1 MRTAR
6 VLYSMARADFF
17 ERVRRNSF
25 LLTLAGAAFFCY
37 HVHTGNLGIH
47 LNGKRG
53 TMNSA
58 WLGAV
63 MTLVATVFLSWFG
76 FYVVKDAVARDE
88 RTGVGQILA
97 ATPLSRVQYVF
108 GKALSNFA
116 VLGFMVLVLAFAA
129 PPLQLLAGE
138 DPHLDF
144 RALFAPFLFIAF
156 PAMALVAALAI
167 LFESVRWLRGGLGN
181 LLYLFLFNTLLL
193 LAVEGGFIDPT
204 GIKLF
209 EPSMN
214 AALSSVDPSYKG
226 GFGFGAGPHRAQRA
240 FQWNGLEWT
249 PAKAVP
255 GLVWM
260 GISVG
265 LCFGAAL
272 CFNRF
277 DSSWIRIKGP
287 GRPTPGPRAEVV
299 SKGRASARARRLS
312 SVANRPSFLFVFAN
326 ELRIMLKG
334 ARWWWYAGAA
344 GGAIAGAAVQPAGMG
359 YALAC
364 AWIWPVL
371 LWSGMGGRESRYG
384 TEQFVFSAPHP
395 LRRQL
400 PAMWLAGVA
409 VALALGSGA
418 ALRLLARA
426 DWTGVGAFAVGALL
440 PPSLAVCLGVW
451 SGGGRVFEVVYS
463 VGWYIGPL
471 SRLPALDFTFTT
483 GNTGLV
489 PAYAMIVAALLMLAV
504 LGRWRAV

>member
-25 LLTLAGAAFFCY
+25 LLTLAGAAFLCY

-47 LNGKRG
+47 LVGKRG

-116 VLGFMVLVLAFAA
+116 VLAFMVFLLAVAA

-156 PAMALVAALAI
+156 PAMTLVAALAI

-181 LLYLFLFNTLLL
+181 VLYIFLFNTLLV
-193 LAVEGGFIDPT
+193 LAIEGGIIIDPT

-214 AALSSVDPSYKG
+214 AALSAVDPSYKG

-240 FQWNGLEWT
+240 FQWNGLDWT

-255 GLVWM
+255 GLVWI
-260 GISVG
+260 GISIG

-272 CFNRF
+272 CFDRF
-277 DSSWIRIKGP
+277 DSSRVRINGP
-287 GRPTPGPRAEVV
+287 GRSAQAPRSEVV
-299 SKGRASARARRLS
+299 PKSRASAASRLS
-312 SVANRPSFLFVFAN
+312 PVANRPSFLFVFAN
-326 ELRIMLKG
+326 ELRLMLKG
-334 ARWWWYAGAA
+334 KRWWWYAGTA
-344 GGAIAGAAVQPAGMG
+344 GGAVAGAAVAPAGMG

-364 AWIWPVL
+364 AWIWPIL

-384 TEQFVFSAPHP
+384 TGQFVFSAPHP

-400 PAMWLAGVA
+400 PATWLAGVA
-409 VALALGSGA
+409 VALAMGSGA
-418 ALRLLARA
+418 ALRLLARG
-426 DWTGVGAFAVGALL
+426 DWTAISAFLIGALL
-440 PPSLAVCLGVW
+440 PPSLALCLGVW
-451 SGGGRVFEVVYS
+451 SGGGRAFEVVYT
-463 VGWYIGPL
+463 VVWYIGPM
-471 SRLPALDFTFTT
+471 SRLPTLDFTFTT
-483 GNTGLV
+483 GNSGLV
-489 PAYAMIVAALLMLAV
+489 PAYAVIVAALLMFAV